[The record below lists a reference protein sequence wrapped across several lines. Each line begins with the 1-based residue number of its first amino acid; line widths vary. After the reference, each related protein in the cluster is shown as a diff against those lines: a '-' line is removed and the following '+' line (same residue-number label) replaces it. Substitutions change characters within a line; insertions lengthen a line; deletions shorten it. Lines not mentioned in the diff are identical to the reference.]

1 MASPPKDLAAYIV
14 LGTEVQTLEEVAK
27 RLYAEER
34 LKTGDEYRDLAQKLD
49 GVVRQIRDW
58 KASKGTAEFVL
69 AYQRMET
76 EAKKLGWSEDMNCP
90 FWEFLIA
97 RASEKPSGG

>member
-1 MASPPKDLAAYIV
+1 MPKDLAAYIV

-27 RLYAEER
+27 RLYSEER
-34 LKTGDEYRDLAQKLD
+34 LKTGDDYRNLAQKLD
-49 GVVRQIRDW
+49 SAIRLIKDW
-58 KASKGTAEFVL
+58 KASKGTADFVI

-76 EAKKLGWSEDMNCP
+76 EAKKLGWSEEMNCP

-97 RASEKPSGG
+97 QASKTT